1 MQTRSRAWFLARV
14 LLAGL
19 DLLALGISWPG

>member
-19 DLLALGISWPG
+19 YLHALGISWPG